1 MAPCLRGMVSRAI
14 RLRHIPPTLLHRS
27 QLPPRALSARSL
39 FSPPPPSPQVFP
51 SHSFGGRPIGT
62 NQCRGLSSTVRACAN
77 ATDPATSILPVCCP
91 GCGAYAQTVDSN
103 ELGYYG
109 KHRLNKLAKGQRIPD
124 VEDENVGNTEDPTAE
139 AQQPSDVNNEDAETI
154 GNLRTEGEAA
164 AETIEQVLRDSK
176 EKDKPPRP
184 KRT

>member
-27 QLPPRALSARSL
+27 QLPPRALSSRSL

-51 SHSFGGRPIGT
+51 RHSFGGRPIGT
-62 NQCRGLSSTVRACAN
+62 NQRRELSSTALVCAS
-77 ATDPATSILPVCCP
+77 ATDPVTSVLPVCCP

-109 KHRLNKLAKGQRIPD
+109 KHRLNKLAKGQRIPEVGD
-124 VEDENVGNTEDPTAE
+124 EDAQDTEDLTAE
-139 AQQPSDVNNEDAETI
+139 AQQSSEVNNKDAETI
-154 GNLRTEGEAA
+154 ENLKTEGEAA

>member
-27 QLPPRALSARSL
+27 QLPPRALSSRSL

-51 SHSFGGRPIGT
+51 RHSFGGRPIGT
-62 NQCRGLSSTVRACAN
+62 NQRRELSSTALVCAS
-77 ATDPATSILPVCCP
+77 ATDPVTSVLPVCCP

-109 KHRLNKLAKGQRIPD
+109 KHRLNKLAKGQRIPEVGD
-124 VEDENVGNTEDPTAE
+124 EDAQDEDLTAE
-139 AQQPSDVNNEDAETI
+139 AQQSSEVNNKDAETI
-154 GNLRTEGEAA
+154 ENLKTEGEAA

>member
-14 RLRHIPPTLLHRS
+14 RLRHISPTFLHRS
-27 QLPPRALSARSL
+27 QLPSKALSSRSL
-39 FSPPPPSPQVFP
+39 FSPPPSPQVFP

-62 NQCRGLSSTVRACAN
+62 SQRRELSSTVQVCAS
-77 ATDPATSILPVCCP
+77 ATGPAASILPVCCP

-109 KHRLNKLAKGQRIPD
+109 KHRLNKLAKGQRIPEVGD
-124 VEDENVGNTEDPTAE
+124 EDAQSTGDLAAE
-139 AQQPSDVNNEDAETI
+139 AQQSSDVNSEDAETI
-154 GNLRTEGEAA
+154 EDLKTEGEAA
-164 AETIEQVLRDSK
+164 AETIEQALRHSK